1 MKIDEHNKRV
11 RRIMK
16 KGLFF
21 ILIFY
26 SFIFLSGCTQE
37 RAEKKEVIARIN
49 DYKLT
54 LQEFED
60 QLIEELTMETDFKVT
75 REAKSVFLEQLI
87 RKELLIQ
94 EAQKQRMDR
103 KKKFIKTIERYW
115 ESTLIRDLMELKGD
129 EFDKRTYISEEEID
143 ARYQEMKKTEG
154 ELPPIEE
161 IREQIAEQLKDQK
174 KREKLKQW
182 INNLRKN
189 AKIEIDQKLLHQ
201 GG

>member
-1 MKIDEHNKRV
+1 MKIDEHN
-11 RRIMK
+11 RRIGCMMK

-26 SFIFLSGCTQE
+26 SPLFLSGCTQE
-37 RAEKKEVIARIN
+37 HAEKKEVIARIN

-60 QLIEELTMETDFKVT
+60 QLIEELTMETDFKLT
-75 REAKSVFLEQLI
+75 RDAKTVFLEQLI

-94 EAQKQRMDR
+94 EAQKQGMDR
-103 KKKFIKTIERYW
+103 KKKFVKTIERYW

-129 EFDKRTYISEEEID
+129 EFDKRTYVSEEEID

-154 ELPPIEE
+154 ELPPLEE
-161 IREQIAEQLKDQK
+161 VREKIAEQLKDQK

-182 INNLRKN
+182 INNLRES
-189 AKIEIDQKLLHQ
+189 AKIEINQKLLQ
-201 GG
+201 KGG

>member
-1 MKIDEHNKRV
+1 MKIDEHNKQV
-11 RRIMK
+11 RRTMK

-54 LQEFED
+54 RQEFEN

-75 REAKSVFLEQLI
+75 REAKSIFLEQLI

-94 EAQKQRMDR
+94 EAQKSGMDR
-103 KKKFIKTIERYW
+103 KKKFVKTIERYW

-129 EFDKRTYISEEEID
+129 EFDKRTYVSEEEID
-143 ARYQEMKKTEG
+143 ARYQEMKKTEE
-154 ELPPIEE
+154 ELPPLEE
-161 IREQIAEQLKDQK
+161 IKKNIAEQLKDQK
-174 KREKLKQW
+174 KREKLRQW

>member
-1 MKIDEHNKRV
+1 
-11 RRIMK
+11 MK

-26 SFIFLSGCTQE
+26 SFIFLCGCDQKL
-37 RAEKKEVIARIN
+37 AEKKEVIAQIN

-54 LQEFED
+54 RQEFED
-60 QLIEELTMETDFKVT
+60 QLIEELTIESDFKLT
-75 REAKSVFLEQLI
+75 KEAKTIFLEQLI

-94 EAQKQRMDR
+94 EAKKLGMDR

-115 ESTLIRDLMELKGD
+115 EATLVRDLMELKGD
-129 EFDKRTYISEEEID
+129 EFNKGTYVSEEEID

-154 ELPPIEE
+154 ELLSLEE
-161 IREQIAEQLKDQK
+161 IREKITKKLKDRK

-182 INNLRKN
+182 INNLREN

>member
-1 MKIDEHNKRV
+1 MKIDENNKLARH
-11 RRIMK
+11 IMK

-26 SFIFLSGCTQE
+26 SFIFLGGCTNE
-37 RAEKKEVIARIN
+37 RAEKKEVIAQIN
-49 DYKLT
+49 NYKLT
-54 LQEFED
+54 RQEFEA
-60 QLIEELTMETDFKVT
+60 QLIEELTIESDFKLT
-75 REAKSVFLEQLI
+75 KEAKTAFVEQLI

-94 EAQKQRMDR
+94 EAKKLGMDR

-115 ESTLIRDLMELKGD
+115 EATLVRDLMELKGD
-129 EFDKRTYISEEEID
+129 EFDKGTYVSEEEID

-154 ELPPIEE
+154 ELLSLEE
-161 IREQIAEQLKDQK
+161 IREKITKKLKDRK

-182 INNLRKN
+182 INNLREN